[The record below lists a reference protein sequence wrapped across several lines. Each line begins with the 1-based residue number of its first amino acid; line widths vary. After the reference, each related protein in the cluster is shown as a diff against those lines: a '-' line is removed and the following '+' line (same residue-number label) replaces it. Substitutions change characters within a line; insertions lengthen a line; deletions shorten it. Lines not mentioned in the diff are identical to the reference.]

1 MIGYIMFGTND
12 LKKSIKFYDSFL
24 NKLDLVKTDYQNEFV
39 GYANKYD
46 QENIIFYITK
56 PFDGGQASFGN
67 GTMVAF
73 RAFSPEIVDNVYKLA
88 LKNGATNEGKPGI
101 REGYD
106 NMYYSYFRDLDNNKI
121 CVYSKT

>member
-46 QENIIFYITK
+46 KENIIFYITK
-56 PFDGGQASFGN
+56 PFDGKQASFGN

-73 RAFSPEIVDNVYKLA
+73 KAFSTEIVDNVYELA
-88 LKNGATNEGKPGI
+88 LKNGAANEGKPGV
-101 REGYD
+101 RDGYE

-121 CVYSKT
+121 CVYSKI

>member
-24 NKLDLVKTDYQNEFV
+24 NKLDLVKTDYQKEFV

-56 PFDGGQASFGN
+56 PFDGGQASFVN
-67 GTMVAF
+67 GTMLAF
-73 RAFSPEIVDNVYKLA
+73 KAFSPEIVVFKCTIFLIFY
-88 LKNGATNEGKPGI
+88 P
-101 REGYD
+101 
-106 NMYYSYFRDLDNNKI
+106 FRSNTLGHLQEHHQHHK
-121 CVYSKT
+121 

>member
-1 MIGYIMFGTND
+1 MRVIMIGYIMFGTND

-24 NKLDLVKTDYQNEFV
+24 NKLDLVKTDYQKEFV

-56 PFDGGQASFGN
+56 PFDGKQASFGN

-73 RAFSPEIVDNVYKLA
+73 KAFSTEIVDNVYELA
-88 LKNGATNEGKPGI
+88 LTLSTFNIAMAG
-101 REGYD
+101 
-106 NMYYSYFRDLDNNKI
+106 L
-121 CVYSKT
+121 